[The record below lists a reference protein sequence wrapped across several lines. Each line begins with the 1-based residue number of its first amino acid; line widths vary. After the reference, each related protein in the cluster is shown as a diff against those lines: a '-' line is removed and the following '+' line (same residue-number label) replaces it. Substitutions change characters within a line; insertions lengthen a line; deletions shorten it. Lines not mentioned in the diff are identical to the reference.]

1 MVPAKAASALTD
13 FTSPLTKG
21 EFQSLLEKIVGSFEQ
36 ETGRLDVT
44 QSRAQCPDMSSVLAC
59 CASAICCVLCSE
71 HDNIYKPRYRAD
83 VPKLERFRTVIGCW
97 FRSMQEVCKK
107 DPGRVLLADLLHAA
121 EPAGHLYFLA
131 SKFSI

>member
-59 CASAICCVLCSE
+59 CASAICCVLCAE

-83 VPKLERFRTVIGCW
+83 VPKLERFRTVICCGTCRALV
-97 FRSMQEVCKK
+97 FPGIKVQYLVPAFMNEKK
-107 DPGRVLLADLLHAA
+107 V
-121 EPAGHLYFLA
+121 
-131 SKFSI
+131 